1 MKTKIVYCL
10 VSDGQDYY
18 YEQLLI
24 SLCSLRRHN
33 PEADVEVV
41 CDNDTNTT
49 LTGTRHGI
57 FDYDIHV
64 HPVETPSD
72 WKKWERSRYLKTHLR
87 NLIQGDYLFIDTDTI
102 ICSSLDFI
110 DDISSEIAA
119 VLDSHVEHSL
129 PSRSQCKHETE
140 LWIWRQAQKTGANI
154 EGLWQYN
161 SGVMLV
167 RDTPQAHELYAR
179 WASHYQSQLQFG
191 VKVDQLPLLL
201 SNHEM
206 NNVIASLDPRLN
218 CQVSFQEGRSAV
230 AEAAIIHYF
239 PGQKKTLLSS
249 PWILDPIKET
259 GLITAPVQRIISQ
272 PAQFF
277 SECSA
282 VATGDAARLLFTPS
296 LLEAYTSCPK
306 VFSYFVKALNAYLFT
321 KKWLYGLYYHPHL

>member
-33 PEADVEVV
+33 PEAEVEVV

-49 LTGTRHGI
+49 LIGTRHGI
-57 FDYDIHV
+57 FEYDIQV
-64 HPVETPSD
+64 HSVETPSD
-72 WKKWERSRYLKTHLR
+72 WKKWERSRYLKTNLR
-87 NLIQGDYLFIDTDTI
+87 KLIQGDYLFIDTDTV

-110 DDISSEIAA
+110 DDISTEIAA
-119 VLDSHVEHSL
+119 VFDSHVTHPL
-129 PSRSQCKHETE
+129 PSLSQSRHETE
-140 LWIWRQAQKTGANI
+140 QWIWRQAQKTGANI

-167 RDTPQAHELYAR
+167 RDTPLAHDLYAR
-179 WASHYQSQLQFG
+179 WASHYQAQLKQG

-206 NNVIASLDPRLN
+206 NNVITPLDPRLN
-218 CQVSFQEGRSAV
+218 CQVSFQEGRNAASEAV
-230 AEAAIIHYF
+230 IIHYF

-259 GLITAPVQRIISQ
+259 GHITAPVQRIISQ

-277 SECSA
+277 AQLSQ

-296 LLEAYTSCPK
+296 LLEAYSSCPK
-306 VFSYFVKALNAYLFT
+306 VFSLFVKALNAYLVT
-321 KKWLYGLYYHPHL
+321 KKWLYGLCHHPHL